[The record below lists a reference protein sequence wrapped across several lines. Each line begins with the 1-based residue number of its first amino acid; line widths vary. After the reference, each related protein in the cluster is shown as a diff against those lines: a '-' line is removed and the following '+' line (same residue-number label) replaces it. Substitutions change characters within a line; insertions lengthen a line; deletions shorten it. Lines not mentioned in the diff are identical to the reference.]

1 MAGRPESTAPAAP
14 SPTPPPKP
22 SHRTRNLAISVVVVV
37 VVIVVALVCLYTI
50 PISTNYSET
59 LTAAATRYGIATF
72 NPPSGAQ
79 VHGTWSTTDGGSV
92 TLSIIAS
99 NGNTVYMADAS
110 SGSFSFTASS
120 SPYTFTAGTLIFSHT
135 VDISGHYTAPYL

>member
-1 MAGRPESTAPAAP
+1 MAATPQPATPGPPAPE
-14 SPTPPPKP
+14 TPPPKP
-22 SHRTRNLAISVVVVV
+22 SHRTRNLAVVVVV